1 MSAVPTGGGRQL
13 AAALDTLLEGHRQA
27 DLDAATTELIAVYRS
42 GKAPLAPA
50 VSSPSLALAYAAYRM
65 PATHAAVAQAL
76 QAALARDAT
85 LAPHTQLDIGGGTG
99 AAVWAAAETIPTL
112 RHATVLDASQDA
124 LRIGERLAQHSP
136 AEWMHDIQ
144 WTSADITARWPL
156 LTADLIT
163 IAYVL
168 GELQPGDRTALTAAG
183 ARSGGLVLVVEPGT
197 PAGYR
202 RVIEAREVL
211 ISAGLRILAPCPH
224 HGQCPLAETDDW
236 CHMAARLNRSPRHR
250 RAKNASLC
258 HEDEK
263 YSYVAAAASRPAAP
277 ADRIIR
283 RPRTR
288 KGLVELT
295 LCVRDGG
302 TRTETITRRDGAL
315 YRHAR
320 NAEWNGTWPPTEQIQ
335 GAIRT

>member
-1 MSAVPTGGGRQL
+1 
-13 AAALDTLLEGHRQA
+13 
-27 DLDAATTELIAVYRS
+27 
-42 GKAPLAPA
+42 
-50 VSSPSLALAYAAYRM
+50 M
-65 PATHAAVAQAL
+65 PATHAAVAQVL
-76 QAALARDAT
+76 RAALARDAT
-85 LAPHTQLDIGGGTG
+85 LAPRTQLDIGGGTG
-99 AAVWAAAETIPTL
+99 AAVWAAAEAVPSL
-112 RHATVLDASQDA
+112 RHATVLDSSQDA
-124 LRIGERLAQHSP
+124 LRIGERLAHHAP
-136 AEWMHDIQ
+136 AEWMLELE
-144 WTSADITARWPL
+144 WTIGDITPRRPL
-156 LTADLIT
+156 PTADLIT

-168 GELQPGDRTALTAAG
+168 GELQPGDRTALTASA
-183 ARSGGLVLVVEPGT
+183 ARSGRLVLVVEPGT

-224 HGQCPLAETDDW
+224 HRQCPLATTDDW
-236 CHMAARLNRSPRHR
+236 CHMGVRLSRSARHR
-250 RAKNASLC
+250 RAKSASLG

-263 YSYVAAAASRPAAP
+263 FSYVAASASWPPAP

-302 TRTETITRRDGAL
+302 ARTETITKRDGVL

-320 NAEWNGTWPPTEQIQ
+320 DTEWNGTWPPTEHIQ
-335 GAIRT
+335 GAIGP